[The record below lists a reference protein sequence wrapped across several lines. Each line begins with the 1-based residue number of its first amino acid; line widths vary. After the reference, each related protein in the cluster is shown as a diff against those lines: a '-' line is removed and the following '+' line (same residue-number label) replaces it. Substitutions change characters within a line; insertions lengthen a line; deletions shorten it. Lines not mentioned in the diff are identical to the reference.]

1 MTISPIKIIGAGLAG
16 CEAAWQL
23 ADKGFFVDLY
33 EMRPKKKTA
42 AHKTDK
48 FCELVCS
55 NSFRSSDD
63 QRNAVGQLKW
73 ELRSAKSLIME
84 TADKH
89 AVPAGGALAIDRV
102 EFSNEIT
109 KKINC
114 HPLIKIKQE
123 ESL

>member
-1 MTISPIKIIGAGLAG
+1 MIISPIKIIGAGLAG

-23 ADKGFFVDLY
+23 ANKGILVELY
-33 EMRPKKKTA
+33 EMRPRKKTA
-42 AHKTDK
+42 AHKTEK

-73 ELRSAKSLIME
+73 ELRSAQSLIME
-84 TADKH
+84 TADRH
-89 AVPAGGALAIDRV
+89 AVPAGGALAIDRM

-109 KKINC
+109 EKIYG
-114 HPLIKIKQE
+114 H
-123 ESL
+123 